1 MYSISRRPRR
11 NRKSSAIRAMV
22 QETNVSINDFI
33 YPLFLIEGS
42 DKKEEIASMPGIYRY
57 SLDLMLKEIK
67 ECVDFG
73 IKGFCVFPSL
83 GDDKK
88 DKYATETLTK
98 TSSEAAITASTVLPT
113 GVSRNSVAS
122 EINGSISSSTS
133 RKNPEHCL
141 QSLKFHDR

>member
-73 IKGFCVFPSL
+73 IKGFCVFP
-83 GDDKK
+83 
-88 DKYATETLTK
+88 
-98 TSSEAAITASTVLPT
+98 
-113 GVSRNSVAS
+113 
-122 EINGSISSSTS
+122 
-133 RKNPEHCL
+133 
-141 QSLKFHDR
+141 

>member
-73 IKGFCVFPSL
+73 IKGFCVFPS
-83 GDDKK
+83 
-88 DKYATETLTK
+88 
-98 TSSEAAITASTVLPT
+98 
-113 GVSRNSVAS
+113 
-122 EINGSISSSTS
+122 
-133 RKNPEHCL
+133 
-141 QSLKFHDR
+141 FF

>member
-1 MYSISRRPRR
+1 MYNMSRRPRR

-57 SLDLMLKEIK
+57 SLDLMLREIK

-73 IKGFCVFPSL
+73 IKGFCVFP
-83 GDDKK
+83 
-88 DKYATETLTK
+88 
-98 TSSEAAITASTVLPT
+98 
-113 GVSRNSVAS
+113 
-122 EINGSISSSTS
+122 
-133 RKNPEHCL
+133 
-141 QSLKFHDR
+141 